1 VGYIVE
7 GRKYLVMDSASPL
20 GTPNIT

>member
-7 GRKYLVMDSASPL
+7 GRKYLVPDSASPL
-20 GTPNIT
+20 GTPKIT